1 MWSRVSGKVVQ
12 ARNIA
17 VDCKCSLGC
26 FERVDE
32 QCRQLVFNKFWAL
45 ADYDIQN
52 AYLFGQVESKEPS
65 RRYRNRQIVAGQ
77 SRRTRTWKYSVL
89 VAWNRVM
96 VCLKV

>member
-45 ADYDIQN
+45 TYKMLTCSDRWNPKSLQDGIATGKLWWVSRD
-52 AYLFGQVESKEPS
+52 EPG
-65 RRYRNRQIVAGQ
+65 RAWR
-77 SRRTRTWKYSVL
+77 YSVL

-96 VCLKV
+96 VCLIA